1 MIEPALRTRHRR
13 AGDDLGANVPGK
25 PRIFMPYVGGLDV
38 YRDKADEIATDDY
51 RGFHFETRG
60 VGPLDRKAVGAERP

>member
-1 MIEPALRTRHRR
+1 MTNNSRKANSWY
-13 AGDDLGANVPGK
+13 LGANVPGK

-38 YRDKADEIATDDY
+38 YRDKADEIAGDDY

-60 VGPLDRKAVGAERP
+60 VGPLDHEATLAVRP